1 MSTQEL
7 SQNPSPHRQLHQAA
21 RDFFFLQNRGYP
33 RRSAL
38 EWVGNR
44 YQLDYLERQLLH
56 RGVFGQGKAL
66 LRRSRRRRGLVWSEE
81 WLVVDGHNVQITVES
96 ALLERPVL
104 RANDGPIRDLA
115 GQSARFRLTET
126 SEMAVDLIF
135 GFLSEY
141 RPAQALFLFDAPISQ
156 SGLLAS
162 FYQKRMHALGLP
174 GSARAV
180 PVPER
185 EFPYTR
191 SLVASSD
198 YAVLEKASSWVD
210 LADLVL
216 SFSGRLRLKED
227 FSSLILVRTV
237 YENSSEWVWLP
248 EKP

>member
-1 MSTQEL
+1 MTNHEL
-7 SQNPSPHRQLHQAA
+7 PQKPSSHRQLYLAA

-44 YQLDYLERQLLH
+44 YELEHLERQLLH
-56 RGVFGQGKAL
+56 RGVFGQRDA
-66 LRRSRRRRGLVWSEE
+66 LRRLARRGRGIVWREE

-96 ALLERPVL
+96 ALLGRPVL

-126 SEMAVDLIF
+126 SELAVDLVF
-135 GFLSEY
+135 RFLSEF
-141 RPAQALFLFDAPISQ
+141 RPARALFLFDAPISQ
-156 SGLLAS
+156 SGHLANS
-162 FYQKRMHALGLP
+162 YQKWMNMLGLP

-185 EFPYTR
+185 EFPYAGCV
-191 SLVASSD
+191 VASSD
-198 YAVLEKASSWVD
+198 QAVLEKASRWVD

-216 SFSGRLRLKED
+216 SFGSRLQLRED
-227 FSSLILVRTV
+227 FSPFILTSMI
-237 YENSSEWVWLP
+237 YEDCPQWV
-248 EKP
+248 